1 MTKLFGGSAR
11 IVSRGEGERPLYD
24 LLLVDDDPFFLNLFS
39 RVGELVGLRLYK
51 LAQTVDELQDCLTR
65 YRFKI
70 VFLDHQLIDG
80 VSVSVLRKSSFARL
94 AKESEVIVAS
104 GYQRSIVQE
113 IYAPFGVKLFLEKP
127 IAPKAL
133 QLALSQALL
142 ASRSKVYR

>member
-1 MTKLFGGSAR
+1 MSKLAGGTR
-11 IVSRGEGERPLYD
+11 IVTRGTGERPLYD

-39 RVGELVGLRLYK
+39 RIGELVGLRLYK
-51 LAQTVDELQDCLTR
+51 LAQTVDELQDCLSR

-104 GYQRSIVQE
+104 GYQRSLVEE
-113 IYAPFGVKLFLEKP
+113 IYKPFGVRLFLEKP
-127 IAPKAL
+127 ISPKAL
-133 QLALSQALL
+133 QLALSQAVS
-142 ASRSKVYR
+142 ASRAKVQK